1 MPTLFPPIEAG
12 SIAELAGKFELDPAA
27 LEKTVRDFNAAVRPG
42 TFDHT
47 ILDDCRTE
55 GLTPPKTHW
64 ARKIETPPYYAYPVR
79 PGITFTYLGT
89 RVNKQARMLMKD
101 GKPAAN
107 MFAAGEIMAGN
118 VLGKGYAA
126 GIGMTIG
133 SVFGRVAGREAA
145 QHARN

>member
-1 MPTLFPPIEAG
+1 MPSLFPPVKADT
-12 SIAELAGKFELDPAA
+12 IAELAGELGLDPSA
-27 LEKTVRDFNAAVRPG
+27 LEQTVATFNTAVRPG
-42 TFDHT
+42 TFNDK

-55 GLTPPKTHW
+55 GLEPPKSHW
-64 ARKIETPPYYAYPVR
+64 ARRIETAPFYAYPVR

-89 RVNKQARMLMKD
+89 RVNRDARLVMRD
-101 GKPAAN
+101 GSTAAN

-118 VLGKGYAA
+118 VLGRGYAA

-145 QHARN
+145 KNARN

>member
-1 MPTLFPPIEAG
+1 MPSLYPPVQAG
-12 SIAELAGKFELDPAA
+12 SIREIAGKLQLDPDA
-27 LEKTVRDFNAAVRPG
+27 LEATVNGFNAAVRPG
-42 TFDHT
+42 RFDDK

-55 GLTPPKTHW
+55 GLTPPKSHW
-64 ARKIETPPYYAYPVR
+64 ARRIETAPFYAYPVR

-89 RVNKQARMLMKD
+89 RVNRDARMLMQD
-101 GKPAAN
+101 GGPAAN

-118 VLGKGYAA
+118 VLGRGYAA

-145 QHARN
+145 AHVRH